1 MDTIKSYKDLCR
13 EIEIW
18 KTRVEAYKAEI
29 KALKKLAK
37 VYGPGDVKGIDYSQ
51 PKVQNTNQIGFEE
64 FIIRLQK
71 LENHIYIH
79 EEAIGNMIKAK
90 EKIEEHLENLE
101 GIDQKVV
108 YMRDIEGKKL
118 MDIAEQLGYSYDY
131 IKEIS
136 ARNKKT
142 HLNPTDK
149 RK

>member
-1 MDTIKSYKDLCR
+1 MEPIKSYKDLCT

-18 KTRVEAYKAEI
+18 KERVKAYEAEI

-37 VYGPGDVKGIDYSQ
+37 AYGPSDVKGIDYSQ

-64 FIIRLQK
+64 FLERLYK
-71 LENHIYIH
+71 LEHHIYIH
-79 EEAIGNMIKAK
+79 EEAIKNMEKCRKNMEERIKK
-90 EKIEEHLENLE
+90 LE

-108 YMRDIEGKKL
+108 YMRDIEGKTL
-118 MDIAEQLGYSYDY
+118 VQIAEELGYSYDY

-142 HLNPTDK
+142 HY
-149 RK
+149 